1 MALLTTAS
9 ALVAPRPLTA
19 RPRRPTPK
27 ATMQM
32 GLKDTIGNIFVP
44 PPPPPPVT
52 VVEGAENFRLLGV
65 PPNAEYDEVQQAV
78 KALKEKYAGD
88 TKRLLKIDVAKD
100 KIAERPESGAQL
112 AMVDVRRARDSNR
125 PGVGRFSRPGRD
137 ASPARSERPPRPR

>member
-1 MALLTTAS
+1 MAPTFRRRAAVAALVTTAS

-19 RPRRPTPK
+19 RRDGRAS

-65 PPNAEYDEVQQAV
+65 PPNAEMRRGPGGRQGPQ
-78 KALKEKYAGD
+78 EKYAGD

-100 KIAERPESGAQL
+100 KIAELRLRQRVSGTFGVTAE
-112 AMVDVRRARDSNR
+112 VGRARQDDRRLDRR
-125 PGVGRFSRPGRD
+125 P
-137 ASPARSERPPRPR
+137 